1 MKYQDFPNYFQAADT
16 ASIKA
21 QKRYL
26 NYNLFNLVS
35 MVLAAA
41 LTVYNFQEIQ
51 PKLWIYIIS
60 AFLLFLSMGITILLK
75 LKKYED
81 IWYQARA
88 LAESCKTLTWR
99 YITCSELFESSI
111 PIENS
116 REIFVERIRK
126 IVSEF
131 GHLTSKLDSKLLNR
145 PIVTNRMKEIRQLST
160 MDRKEI
166 YIEKRINDQKDWY
179 SSKAEFNQKKYNL
192 WFWIIVV
199 SQFLSIVAVIYLIK
213 CPSSNWN
220 LVGLFTT
227 ISASALGWLQ
237 LKKHQELKEAYTMAT
252 QELNFIVELSENV
265 KNDEELSKF
274 VLDSENAISREH
286 TLWIAQ
292 RRK

>member
-1 MKYQDFPNYFQAADT
+1 
-16 ASIKA
+16 
-21 QKRYL
+21 
-26 NYNLFNLVS
+26 

-41 LTVYNFQEIQ
+41 LTIYNFQIIQ
-51 PKLWIYIIS
+51 PKLWIYLLS
-60 AFLLFLSMGITILLK
+60 ALFLFLSMGITILLK

-99 YITCSELFESSI
+99 YVTCSELFESSI
-111 PIENS
+111 SIVS
-116 REIFVERIRK
+116 SKEIFVERIRK

-131 GHLTSKLDSKLLNR
+131 NDLTSKLDSKILNR
-145 PIVTNRMKEIRQLST
+145 PIVTERMKEIRQLST
-160 MDRKEI
+160 IERKEI
-166 YIEKRINDQKDWY
+166 YIEKRINDQKNWY
-179 SSKAEFNQKKYNL
+179 STKAVFNQKKYNL
-192 WFWIIVV
+192 WFWIIVS
-199 SQFLSIVAVIYLIK
+199 SQFFSIVAVIYLIK
-213 CPSSNWN
+213 FPSSDWN

-227 ISASALGWLQ
+227 ISASAISWLQ

-252 QELNFIVELSENV
+252 QELNFIVELSEKV
-265 KNDEELSKF
+265 KKDEELSKF

>member
-1 MKYQDFPNYFQAADT
+1 MKNKDFPNYFQAADT

-21 QKRYL
+21 QKNYL
-26 NYNLFNLVS
+26 NLNLLNLVL

-41 LTVYNFQEIQ
+41 LTIYNFQSIQ
-51 PKLWIYIIS
+51 PKLWIYIVS
-60 AFLLFLSMGITILLK
+60 ALLLFLSMGITILLK
-75 LKKYED
+75 FKKYED

-99 YITCSELFESSI
+99 YVTCSELFEYKI

-116 REIFVERIRK
+116 KEIFVKRIRK
-126 IVSEF
+126 IVNEF
-131 GHLTSKLDSKLLNR
+131 NDLTSKLDSKILNR
-145 PIVTNRMKEIRQLST
+145 PIVTDRMKEIRQLST
-160 MDRKEI
+160 SERKQI
-166 YIEKRINDQKDWY
+166 YIEQRINDQKDWY
-179 SSKAEFNQKKYNL
+179 SSKAEFNKKKYNL
-192 WFWIIVV
+192 WFWIIVA

-213 CPSSNWN
+213 WPSSNWN

-227 ISASALGWLQ
+227 ISASALSWLQ

-252 QELNFIVELSENV
+252 QELNFIVELSEKV
-265 KNDEELSKF
+265 KNDEGLSKF

-292 RRK
+292 KRK